1 LNNSKYVIGIH
12 NGDLKKI
19 NRRRYKQ
26 IFDFSDKIACRS
38 QAIKKRFLQSF
49 PEYEKKVFTANSGI
63 DKKYIENY
71 DFFKSKIEKWD
82 KKENINIIT
91 VSSLVKVKNIDVN
104 IRVLSKLKNY
114 NWTYD
119 IIGNGEEINYLK
131 KLTKNY
137 DLEDRIIF
145 HGLLKR
151 DEAIN
156 MMKKSDIF
164 LMVSA
169 PETFGLAYL
178 EAMAKGNIVIGTK
191 GWGIDGI
198 VKNKVNGYLS
208 RPRDEQNLFDIL
220 KEAFNLDNSKV
231 EKILLNT
238 YKTINEYTEE
248 KMAKKYLENIYY

>member
-1 LNNSKYVIGIH
+1 MK
-12 NGDLKKI
+12 
-19 NRRRYKQ
+19 RRYSQQ
-26 IFDFSDKIACRS
+26 IQEIGR
-38 QAIKKRFLQSF
+38 
-49 PEYEKKVFTANSGI
+49 
-63 DKKYIENY
+63 KYIENY

-104 IRVLSKLKNY
+104 IRAIPISKLKNY